1 MESYVLIPCVMAAL
15 MAVPAVAQ
23 KKDNPVKQEA
33 VPTVEQLIWNYDFD
47 RAVEMLQ
54 RDINSARKAGKSTD
68 LMEEQL
74 LRANLGADM
83 LRGTERIVFVDS
95 FKVARSA
102 VLETIHLTSESGKW
116 VSANTATASL
126 NMIDKTIGRTAYINE
141 LNDRMIFSKSD
152 SVNGPKH
159 FFSAY
164 RMGQK
169 WETPQPLEGISG
181 EWIDCDNPFVMPD
194 GVTLYFAAQGNE
206 SLGGYDL
213 FVTRYNTESKQFLK
227 AENMGMPF
235 NSPAND
241 YMLAI
246 DETANLGWLVSDRFQ
261 SPDSVCVYVFVPSE
275 SREIYELTETTREH
289 VKNVARLTS
298 IADTQ
303 YDKQEVAAARRRMIE
318 MFNHARNGKSLNHGF
333 YVIDDK
339 TVYTTLNDFRSDAAR
354 RIAEQSDVIKQQIDE
369 LLEKRDALQRLI
381 AQGKR
386 STEVRNQLKQINQM
400 IPELR
405 ERYRTLCKNMRKAE
419 K

>member
-1 MESYVLIPCVMAAL
+1 

-23 KKDNPVKQEA
+23 KKDNLVKQEA

-47 RAVEMLQ
+47 RAVEVLQ

-68 LMEEQL
+68 LLEADL

-102 VLETIHLTSESGKW
+102 VLETVHFTSESGKW
-116 VSANTATASL
+116 VPANTATASL
-126 NMIDKTIGRTAYINE
+126 NMNVKTIGRTAYINE

-152 SVNGPKH
+152 SINGPKH

-164 RMGQK
+164 RLGQK
-169 WETPQPLEGISG
+169 WGIPQPLEGMTG
-181 EWIDCDNPFVMPD
+181 EWTDCDNPFVMPD

-275 SREIYELTETTREH
+275 SREIYELTEATREH
-289 VKNVARLTS
+289 VINMARLAS

-303 YDKQEVAAARRRMIE
+303 YDKQAVTAAKQRMIE
-318 MFNHARNGKSLNHGF
+318 VFNHAKIGKSSNHGF

-354 RIAEQSDVIKQQIDE
+354 RIAEQCDMTKQQIDE
-369 LLEKRDALQRLI
+369 LLEKRDALQRI
-381 AQGKR
+381 AAQGKR
-386 STEVRNQLKQINQM
+386 LTEVRNQLKQINQVL
-400 IPELR
+400 PELH